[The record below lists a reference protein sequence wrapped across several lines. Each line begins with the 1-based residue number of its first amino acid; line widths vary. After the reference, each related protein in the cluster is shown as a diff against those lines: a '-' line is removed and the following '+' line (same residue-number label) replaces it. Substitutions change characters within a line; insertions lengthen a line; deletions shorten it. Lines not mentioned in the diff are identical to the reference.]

1 MFKLL
6 LNLSGVKRFKKIR
19 LRPISYGMK
28 IVSKSLS
35 DTQKIAK
42 DFIGKISMGVYNTA
56 LVVGLYGDLG
66 SGKTTF
72 TQAVAKIFDIK
83 DDITSPTFVI
93 EKIYDI
99 EHPSQIKSQF
109 DGASKDFKKLV
120 HIDAY
125 RLDSAKELSALDWDK
140 TLADSRNII
149 FIEWPERVLEVLPKN
164 HAKINFKFL
173 SENEREIE
181 I

>member
-1 MFKLL
+1 MQ
-6 LNLSGVKRFKKIR
+6 
-19 LRPISYGMK
+19 
-28 IVSKSLS
+28 IVSKSLKE
-35 DTQKIAK
+35 TEEIAQ
-42 DFIGKISMGVYNTA
+42 DFIKKISKGIYDKA

-72 TQAVAKIFDIK
+72 TQAVAKIFGIK
-83 DDITSPTFVI
+83 EDITSPTFVI

-99 EHPSQIKSQF
+99 NHGE
-109 DGASKDFKKLV
+109 FKKLV

-125 RLDSAKELSALDWDK
+125 RLDSAQELQALEWER
-140 TLADSRNII
+140 TMADPRSII
-149 FIEWPERVLEVLPKN
+149 FIEWPERVAEILPEN

>member
-1 MFKLL
+1 
-6 LNLSGVKRFKKIR
+6 
-19 LRPISYGMK
+19 MK
-28 IVSKSLS
+28 IISKSLS
-35 DTQKIAK
+35 DTAKIAK
-42 DFIGKISMGVYNTA
+42 DFIEKIYMGVYDTA

-83 DDITSPTFVI
+83 EDITSPTFVI
-93 EKIYDI
+93 EKVYNTQ
-99 EHPSQIKSQF
+99 HPK
-109 DGASKDFKKLV
+109 FKNLV

-125 RLDSAKELSALDWDK
+125 RLDSAKELSVLDWHK
-140 TLADSRNII
+140 TLSDSRNII
-149 FIEWPERVLEVLPKN
+149 FIEWPEKVLEILPKN
-164 HAKINFKFL
+164 HAKVFFKFL

>member
-1 MFKLL
+1 MF
-6 LNLSGVKRFKKIR
+6 
-19 LRPISYGMK
+19 PISNGMK
-28 IVSKSLS
+28 TISKSLS
-35 DTQKIAK
+35 DTQKVAK
-42 DFIGKISMGVYNTA
+42 DFIKKLSNEEQSGA
-56 LVVGLYGDLG
+56 FVVGLYGDLG

-72 TQAVAKIFDIK
+72 TQAVAKIFNIK
-83 DDITSPTFVI
+83 EDVTSPTFVI

-99 EHPSQIKSQF
+99 GHPSQIKSQF
-109 DGASKDFKKLV
+109 DGASKNFEKLI

-125 RLDSAKELSALDWDK
+125 RLDSAKELSALNWER
-140 TLADSRNII
+140 TLGDSKNII

-164 HAKINFKFL
+164 HAKIFFKFL

>member
-1 MFKLL
+1 
-6 LNLSGVKRFKKIR
+6 
-19 LRPISYGMK
+19 MK
-28 IVSKSLS
+28 IISKNVS
-35 DTQKIAK
+35 DTAKIAH
-42 DFIGKISMGVYNTA
+42 DFIEKISLGFYNTA

-72 TQAVAKIFDIK
+72 TQSIAKNFGITEDV
-83 DDITSPTFVI
+83 TSPTYVI

-99 EHPSQIKSQF
+99 EH
-109 DGASKDFKKLV
+109 SKFKKLV

-125 RLDSAKELSALDWDK
+125 RLDFAKELLALEWER

-149 FIEWPERVLEVLPKN
+149 FIEWPERVLEALPEN
-164 HAKINFKFL
+164 HIKVHFKFL

>member
-1 MFKLL
+1 
-6 LNLSGVKRFKKIR
+6 
-19 LRPISYGMK
+19 MK
-28 IVSKSLS
+28 IVSKSVL
-35 DTQKIAK
+35 DTEKIAGE
-42 DFIGKISMGVYNTA
+42 FIKKISTAIYDRA

-72 TQAVAKIFDIK
+72 TQSIAKIFDVTE
-83 DDITSPTFVI
+83 DVTSPTYVI
-93 EKIYDI
+93 EKIYNI
-99 EHPSQIKSQF
+99 GH
-109 DGASKDFKKLV
+109 GNFKKLI

-125 RLDSAKELSALDWDK
+125 RLDLAKELLSLGWER

-149 FIEWPERVLEVLPKN
+149 FIEWPERVLEALPEN
-164 HAKINFKFL
+164 HIKVHFKFL

>member
-1 MFKLL
+1 
-6 LNLSGVKRFKKIR
+6 
-19 LRPISYGMK
+19 MK
-28 IVSKSLS
+28 VISKSVS
-35 DTQKIAK
+35 DTGEIAK
-42 DFIGKISMGVYNTA
+42 DFIEKISMSIHDNA

-72 TQAVAKIFDIK
+72 TQAIAKIFNIK
-83 DDITSPTFVI
+83 EDITSPTYVI

-99 EHPSQIKSQF
+99 EH
-109 DGASKDFKKLV
+109 GNFKKMV
-120 HIDAY
+120 HIAAY
-125 RLDSAKELSALDWDK
+125 RLDSAKELLALDWDK

-149 FIEWPERVLEVLPKN
+149 LIEWPERVVDVLPQN